1 MATIQ
6 EVFEE
11 LNFPSASRLKK
22 VLDARGIAYN
32 AQEVG
37 RLVQG
42 ETTRQVQAPRYK
54 FDGKIAAANL
64 NSRWFADLID
74 FTAAPSENTGKDVG
88 LRPTASG
95 EKYILVVQ
103 DVFSRFIWTE
113 ATVDKRPPTVA
124 NAFEKILERAG
135 SVPASLTSDLG
146 SEFSNQFRK
155 LLETKGIDPRQKDKD
170 DINAIA
176 TIDTAIGDLKKAL
189 VRDTR
194 KAGTNDWAS
203 RLQKVTKG
211 QNALPNEGDYLDGI
225 APNQVADDDEI
236 RAKLREKN
244 AEYRQ
249 LNTERSDKRASKLQ
263 QAGQFRKMTSRGGI
277 HTRGFKPR
285 YEGTLRR
292 VEEVKG
298 PRVVDENGNSFLS
311 KFVQPVAS
319 ATADTGPVRIEQRGG
334 CRQGPGKP
342 GYCNRLQTD

>member
-1 MATIQ
+1 M
-6 EVFEE
+6 
-11 LNFPSASRLKK
+11 K
-22 VLDARGIAYN
+22 
-32 AQEVG
+32 
-37 RLVQG
+37 
-42 ETTRQVQAPRYK
+42 
-54 FDGKIAAANL
+54 
-64 NSRWFADLID
+64 
-74 FTAAPSENTGKDVG
+74 
-88 LRPTASG
+88 
-95 EKYILVVQ
+95 
-103 DVFSRFIWTE
+103 
-113 ATVDKRPPTVA
+113 
-124 NAFEKILERAG
+124 RAG

-176 TIDTAIGDLKKAL
+176 TIDTAIGNLKKAL
-189 VRDTR
+189 ARDTR

-211 QNALPNEGDYLDGI
+211 QNALPNEGDYLGGI
-225 APNQVADDDEI
+225 APNQVADNDEI

-249 LNTERSDKRASKLQ
+249 LNTERSNKRASKLQ
-263 QAGQFRKMTSRGGI
+263 EAGQFRKMTSRGGA

-298 PRVVDENGNSFLS
+298 PRVVDENGNSFLT

-319 ATADTGPVRIEQRGG
+319 ATADTGPVRIEQRGSVQTRT
-334 CRQGPGKP
+334 RQTGILQPFA
-342 GYCNRLQTD
+342 NRLKRELQGRGAVPGQEVAKLLRNVSTFRAAAAEARLN